1 MLKNFLILTLK
12 GMRYRPIRGWLTILG
27 IVIGIMLM
35 VIILVL
41 SSGIKNTITKALQT
55 FGSDLIIILPGK
67 ENNPIIGILGGQKFK
82 QKDLLDLEKIDNVKF
97 AAPMGIS
104 TLNVEYDGEAKS
116 IMVHASNWKK
126 YVEVLESSQGIKLE
140 KGRWPQDDSVSEV
153 VFGHLAAKT
162 LFKKEVSVGDKV
174 IIKSKRFTT
183 VGILSE
189 IGEQMLDNVVFISLD
204 MLGNLTE
211 SRGASSALIKT
222 TPGANINLVAEQIK
236 FQLSKQEIVRDF
248 SVLTPEKA
256 DRLVGGVLSIVEL
269 ILIAVAMISIVVGTV
284 GIMNTMYTSVLERT
298 KQIGIMKAIG
308 ASSDAILSLFL
319 LESGLI
325 GLVGGILGIFF
336 GIISAYLIGLIAASF
351 GIRGLFS
358 FASLD
363 FFGLFV
369 VLFFTFII
377 GVLSGSL
384 PARQASRMEPTEAL
398 RYE

>member
-1 MLKNFLILTLK
+1 
-12 GMRYRPIRGWLTILG
+12 
-27 IVIGIMLM
+27 M